1 MKEILQVINNE
12 LNEVLNLNYCFL
24 EYSKSKITYPY
35 LVGEYIEEPF
45 EKECSH
51 TKGTLILTA
60 FTRDR
65 QENGKK
71 VKGTRLELEEIG
83 DKLKEHFRYFRKSI
97 NKSIVSIEYDYRQPI
112 DSADENIKKIEIY
125 LTVDKWEGA

>member
-1 MKEILQVINNE
+1 MKEILSVINTE
-12 LNEVLNLNYCFL
+12 LNLVLKLNYCFF

-35 LVGEYIEEPF
+35 LIGDYIEEPF

-51 TKGTLILTA
+51 SEGTLILTA

-65 QENGKK
+65 QENEKK
-71 VKGTRLELEEIG
+71 IKGTRLELEEIA
-83 DKLKEHFRYFRKSI
+83 DKIKEHFRYFRRSI
-97 NKSIVSIEYDYRQPI
+97 NKSIVAIEYDYRQPI

-125 LTVDKWEGA
+125 LSVDKWKGV

>member
-1 MKEILQVINNE
+1 MKDILSVLNTE
-12 LNEVLNLNYCFL
+12 LNKVLKLNYCFE

-35 LVGEYIEEPF
+35 LIGEYIEEPF

-51 TKGTLILTA
+51 TTGTLILTA

-71 VKGTRLELEEIG
+71 TKGTRLELEEIS
-83 DKLKEHFRYFRKSI
+83 DKLKEHFKYFRKEI
-97 NKSIVSIEYDYRQPI
+97 NKSIVSIEYDYRQPV

-125 LTVDKWEGA
+125 LKCDKWKGE